1 MTLGD
6 LFIDTLERL
15 IIKKIN
21 NMLRNNSTNLRTN
34 STKHRNRFENIEQNI
49 YREWVYDRAY
59 EMRNNPTLSEKI
71 FRRWA
76 HKTLN
81 TDVLFQHPIQ
91 VNNKYYILDFFFPVL
106 GIAVEIDGSVHRTQ
120 REKDAHRDCALSSKG
135 IETIRITNEQCT
147 TSSLNNI
154 FKEKINFCNLMRAET
169 GVRVL
174 GEEETLTPPKKKF
187 IFVKKKKNKKKKKS
201 K

>member
-1 MTLGD
+1 MV
-6 LFIDTLERL
+6 RS
-15 IIKKIN
+15 
-21 NMLRNNSTNLRTN
+21 NSKNFRTN
-34 STKHRNRFENIEQNI
+34 STKHRKCFENIEQNN
-49 YREWVYDRAY
+49 YRRWVYDRAD
-59 EMRNNPTLSEKI
+59 EMRDNPTLSEKI

-76 HKTLN
+76 HKVLN

-106 GIAVEIDGSVHRTQ
+106 GIAVEIDGSVHKTQ
-120 REKDAHRDCALSSKG
+120 REKDAHRDCALSSTG

-154 FKEKINFCNLMRAET
+154 FKEKIKFCSLMRAET

-174 GEEETLTPPKKKF
+174 GEEETITPPKKKF
-187 IFVKKKKNKKKKKS
+187 VFVKKKNKKNNKKKKNS

>member
-1 MTLGD
+1 MV
-6 LFIDTLERL
+6 
-15 IIKKIN
+15 
-21 NMLRNNSTNLRTN
+21 RNNSKNFRN
-34 STKHRNRFENIEQNI
+34 NPTKHRNCFENIEQSS
-49 YREWVYDRAY
+49 YRKWVHDRAD
-59 EMRNNPTLSEKI
+59 EMRANPTLSEKI

-76 HKTLN
+76 NKVLN

-91 VNNKYYILDFFFPVL
+91 INDKYYILDFFFPVL
-106 GIAVEIDGSVHRTQ
+106 GIAVEVDGGVHRTQ
-120 REKDAHRDCALSSKG
+120 KEKDAHRDCALSSKG

-154 FKEKINFCNLMRAET
+154 FKEKIKFCKIMRAET

-174 GEEETLTPPKKKF
+174 GEEETISPKRKIKS
-187 IFVKKKKNKKKKKS
+187 IKKKKITKKKNS